1 MTAANAAEEMKAE
14 GKENNLPYWRTLKS
28 KGELNPK
35 FPGGIE
41 GHQALLTQEG
51 YTVIRKGKRAF
62 VKDYETYLHKY

>member
-41 GHQALLTQEG
+41 GHQVLLEQEG
-51 YTVIRKGKRAF
+51 YSIIWKGKRAF
-62 VKDYETYLHKY
+62 VQDYEVFLHQF